1 MIKQDV
7 HGNLTGLRDAVI
19 AALGELYAYEVE
31 EGAFLPRE
39 LMQTLAKFSTRDAF
53 GPQFMNFL
61 TDHNIRLIA
70 S

>member
-1 MIKQDV
+1 MIKQEV

-39 LMQTLAKFSTRDAF
+39 LMQTLAKFST
-53 GPQFMNFL
+53 QMN
-61 TDHNIRLIA
+61 REIA
-70 S
+70 VYITRARW